1 MKKVYLGLFTL
12 VLASAATAQ
21 INTSGPVSK
30 MKHDGFKQVKNKQ
43 SSLEK
48 NGGDIIW
55 NNNFSTTADWQT
67 GNDPGGTPPHTLGD
81 WSIVSTMP
89 ANLTSQVATYG
100 FPAAMNSVSGG
111 NFALINSDLAGSG
124 ETQNAYIETANV
136 IDVANLLST
145 NGSAANAALYIEYT
159 EIYRHYYEKNYVE
172 ISNDNG
178 VTWTTFEVNPVSE
191 VPVNSN
197 SADPETEILN
207 ITSAIGAGNWGT
219 QVKIRFKYTG
229 DWDWFWGIDDVK
241 LIVAY
246 DNDAKINNLYPS
258 TPVATSL
265 GLDYFIVP
273 VSQTSFPGLT
283 FGAKIQ
289 NNGGMTQNNV
299 SLKVV
304 GPSYTQTSST
314 KVLTQG
320 QVDTFEVTT
329 PYMLPAALGTYTLHA
344 TSDLGITDEFMDND
358 SSSISVVRSQYLY
371 GRDDNNIMGGISQVS
386 NNDGAEL
393 MIGNVMEIFNDM
405 DVKAITIRLLN
416 QPTAV
421 DQEFNCLIYRLNA
434 GGTAYE
440 YLAETD
446 FHMITNGDLGQFVTI
461 PMADGN
467 VPLTA
472 GDEVLVMAH
481 NLGGANEVGFGYAQT
496 VTEQTVLGYTQGSTT
511 PFFLSNPG
519 AIMIRLSEDP
529 SLSVSENAANV
540 NVNVFPNPVVGEATI
555 EVNGAVASTITV
567 LDLAGKVVYTTN
579 AAEGTSKVSFSTA
592 NFSAGVYTVNVSTN
606 AGTVTKKMVVKN

>member
-1 MKKVYLGLFTL
+1 MKKVYLGLLVTTL
-12 VLASAATAQ
+12 SGGLFAQ

-30 MKHDGFKQVKNKQ
+30 MKHDGFKQVKNKL

-48 NGGDIIW
+48 NGGDILW
-55 NNNFSTTADWQT
+55 SHDFTATADWQT
-67 GNDPGGTPPHTLGD
+67 GNNPGGTPPHTSGD

-100 FPAAMNSVSGG
+100 FPATMNSVSGG
-111 NFALINSDLAGSG
+111 NFAIVNSDLAGQG
-124 ETQNAYIETANV
+124 QTQNAYIQTTNG
-136 IDVANLLST
+136 IDLANLLST
-145 NGSAANAALYIEYT
+145 NGDAANAALYLEFT
-159 EIYRHYYEKNYVE
+159 EIFRHYYDKNYVE

-178 VTWTTFEVNPVSE
+178 ATWTTFEVNPVSE

-207 ITSAIGAGNWGT
+207 ITSAIGAGNWGS
-219 QVKIRFKYTG
+219 QVKIRFTYTG
-229 DWDWFWGIDDVK
+229 DWDWFWAIDDVK
-241 LIVAY
+241 LVVAY
-246 DNDAKINNLYPS
+246 DDDAKMNNLYPS

-265 GLDYFIVP
+265 GLDYYRVP

-304 GPSYTQTSST
+304 GPSYSQTSAT

-344 TSDLGITDEFMDND
+344 TSSLGVTDEYMDND

-386 NNDGAEL
+386 NNDGGEL
-393 MIGNVMEIFNDM
+393 MIGNVMEIFDDM
-405 DVKAITIRLLN
+405 TVTGITVRLLN
-416 QPTAV
+416 QPAAV

-440 YLAETD
+440 YLAETN
-446 FHMITNGDLGQFVTI
+446 FHLITTNDLSQFVTV
-461 PMADGN
+461 PMASGD
-467 VPLTA
+467 VPLSA

-481 NLGGANEVGFGYAQT
+481 NLGGADEVGFGYAQT
-496 VTEQTVLGYTQGSTT
+496 VTEQTVLGYTQGATT

-519 AIMIRLSEDP
+519 AIMIRLSSDP
-529 SLSVSENAANV
+529 SLTVSENELNASV
-540 NVNVFPNPVVGEATI
+540 NLFPNPAVNEFTVTVDGNEAT
-555 EVNGAVASTITV
+555 GITV
-567 LDLAGKVVYTTN
+567 IDLTGKVVYSSPVN
-579 AAEGTSKVSFSTA
+579 GTITVNTS
-592 NFSAGVYTVNVSTN
+592 NFSAGIYTVNVATSN
-606 AGTVTKKMVVKN
+606 GIATKKLVVKN